1 MLAHRA
7 YRFRNFVFVRQD
19 SESFRQ
25 AVMSCSSKTQ
35 QQSFAAG
42 GRSFARRFFC
52 CQIFFHRTE
61 FSLGKDG
68 IEVRKH
74 VQRKAALQK
83 PAQRN
88 LTCPFK
94 QPVRGSF
101 SPAFAAKAACV
112 RLSSRRL
119 ALTRPASSLA
129 TSGGGLTLIDNIL
142 SLELEK
148 PLI

>member
-19 SESFRQ
+19 SELFRQ
-25 AVMSCSSKTQ
+25 AVMRCSSKTL

-94 QPVRGSF
+94 QPVRGELQSRLRGKGCLCEVKF
-101 SPAFAAKAACV
+101 QASGLNAPGKFARNV
-112 RLSSRRL
+112 GRRF
-119 ALTRPASSLA
+119 
-129 TSGGGLTLIDNIL
+129 GFN
-142 SLELEK
+142 
-148 PLI
+148 